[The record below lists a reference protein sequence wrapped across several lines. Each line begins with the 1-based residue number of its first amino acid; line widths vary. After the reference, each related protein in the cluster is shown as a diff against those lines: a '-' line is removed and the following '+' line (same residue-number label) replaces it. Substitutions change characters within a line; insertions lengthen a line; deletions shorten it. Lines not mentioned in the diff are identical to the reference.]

1 MDVQIWNTLQPGERI
16 AEPTAK
22 CLETYEVVN
31 REVPTDPSEPHIV
44 ELRADRDGRCLHSRF
59 PEKYLTMGSLGK

>member
-1 MDVQIWNTLQPGERI
+1 MDVQIWNRLQPGERI

-22 CLETYEVVN
+22 CLETYEVIG
-31 REVPTDPSEPHIV
+31 RAVPDDPSDPHLV
-44 ELRADRDGRCLHSRF
+44 ELRAERDSRSVHSRF